1 MWLLASFSL
10 CFWLLNKR
18 LEGVF
23 YPYKLSCNQNHAIK
37 IIQSKSCN
45 QNHVVDN
52 HGDVDGDDDDDDVV
66 HTTMYWNHINRKDY
80 FDSIL

>member
-1 MWLLASFSL
+1 MWLLVSFSL

-23 YPYKLSCNQNHAIK
+23 YLYKLSCNQNHA
-37 IIQSKSCN
+37 
-45 QNHVVDN
+45 VDN
-52 HGDVDGDDDDDDVV
+52 HGDVDGDDADDVV
-66 HTTMYWNHINRKDY
+66 NTTMHWNHINRNDY